1 MNPDSEPGTYPMTI
15 YYDASCPLC
24 NAEINNLQRRSTDGR
39 LAFVDISAPGFAS
52 QPPGVTLA
60 QMMALIHAR
69 KADGSII
76 QGMEVFRLAYG
87 AAGIGWVAGAL
98 DLPVIGTLAERLYP
112 WIARHRQRFPRFLVR
127 WLFDRPVQRAAEK
140 SAAQAHCKPADG
152 CRLPGKRHLE
162 K

>member
-1 MNPDSEPGTYPMTI
+1 MTPDLDPGTYPMTI

-24 NAEINNLQRRSTDGR
+24 NAEINNLKQRSTDGR

-52 QPPGVTLA
+52 LPPGVTLA

-69 KADGSII
+69 KADGSVIS
-76 QGMEVFRLAYG
+76 GMEVFRLAYG

-98 DLPVIGTLAERLYP
+98 SVPVIGAVAQRLYP
-112 WIARHRQRFPRFLVR
+112 WIARNRQRFPRFLVR
-127 WLFDRPVQRAAEK
+127 WLFDRPVRRAAEK

-152 CRLPGKRHLE
+152 CRLPADNAS
-162 K
+162 